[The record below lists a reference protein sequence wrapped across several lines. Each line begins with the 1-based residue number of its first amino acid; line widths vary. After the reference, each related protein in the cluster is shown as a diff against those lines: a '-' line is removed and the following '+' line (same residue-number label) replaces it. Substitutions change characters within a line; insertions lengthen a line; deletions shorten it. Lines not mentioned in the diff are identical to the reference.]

1 MPARTTNKTGI
12 GSWEASKKVVNN
24 IAGLYVPALQVALW
38 SVHLDMPLLWAAV
51 QFLAAAAGIY
61 WAVGLQESQEA
72 EAEAELEGRGK
83 GTLRQAEEE
92 RRGGG
97 RSVATLDKTK
107 TA

>member
-1 MPARTTNKTGI
+1 MPARTTGI

-38 SVHLDMPLLWAAV
+38 SVHLDMPLFWAGG

-72 EAEAELEGRGK
+72 EAEAELEGE
-83 GTLRQAEEE
+83 GTLRQEEEEE
-92 RRGGG
+92 RRGGEG
-97 RSVATLDKTK
+97 RGATLDKTK